1 MALLPFGAEQPEYVT
16 EPEDRMNCIP
26 SLNVRVLLACAVT
39 CAACGT
45 QVADPHTPTD
55 PLTYRISYPVEPQPA
70 EGTVDVTLRLSQSRS
85 LLRELTMR
93 PDDRISKVEADGN
106 LVKDDAGVHWIPPES
121 GGTMSWRVAVANRRN
136 GDGYDAWLGV
146 DFGLFRA
153 EDVIPRAS
161 SRTLKGATSETWLS
175 FQLPPTWS
183 VVTQYFDDGGQIQ
196 IADPDRRFDQPS
208 GWFVLGD
215 LGVRRERIA
224 SMRVAVAGPVDHA
237 VRRLDTIALLNWT
250 LPELARL
257 LPELPPRLTI
267 VSAGEPMWRGGLSA
281 PQSLFLHAERPLIS
295 ENATSTLLHEVI
307 HMSLGLTS
315 RDGYD
320 WIVEGFAEY
329 YSLQM
334 LQRSGTISNARFAAA
349 QTELSDWAKTAGNL
363 CGPTSSGATTA
374 LAVTILDALNKEILE
389 KSAGESS
396 LDDVARELWRLDE
409 KVSLDLLNA
418 VVEKLTGHKPD
429 ALHSEKL
436 PGCRT
441 IASLNLTN

>member
-1 MALLPFGAEQPEYVT
+1 
-16 EPEDRMNCIP
+16 MNCIP
-26 SLNVRVLLACAVT
+26 SLNVSMLLACAAIF
-39 CAACGT
+39 AACGT

-55 PLTYRISYPVEPQPA
+55 PLSYRLSYIVEPHPA

-85 LLRELTMR
+85 LLRELTIR
-93 PDDRISKVEADGN
+93 PDDRISRIEADGD
-106 LVKDDAGVHWIPPES
+106 LVRDDTGIHWIPPQS

-161 SRTLKGATSETWLS
+161 SRTLKGANSETWLS
-175 FQLPPTWS
+175 FQLPPKWS
-183 VVTQYFDDGGQIQ
+183 VVTQYFDDGGQIKV
-196 IADPDRRFDQPS
+196 DTPERRLDQPS
-208 GWFVLGD
+208 GWFVLGN
-215 LGVRRERIA
+215 LGVRREHIA
-224 SMRVAVAGPVDHA
+224 GMSVAVAGPVGHA

-295 ENATSTLLHEVI
+295 ENATSTLLHEVM

-329 YSLQM
+329 YSLQ
-334 LQRSGTISNARFAAA
+334 LLHRSGTISDSRFAAA
-349 QTELSDWAKTAGNL
+349 QADIADWAKTAANL
-363 CGPTSSGATTA
+363 CGPTSTGPTTA
-374 LAVTILDALNKEILE
+374 LAVTILDTLNSEIIE

-396 LDDVARELWRLDE
+396 LDDVARELWRLGE
-409 KVSLDLLNA
+409 KADLALLVA
-418 VVEKLTGHKPD
+418 ATRKLIGRKPD
-429 ALHSEKL
+429 ALHSDML

-441 IASLNLTN
+441 IASQNPTN

>member
-1 MALLPFGAEQPEYVT
+1 
-16 EPEDRMNCIP
+16 MNCIP
-26 SLNVRVLLACAVT
+26 SLNVPVLLACVAT

-55 PLTYRISYPVEPQPA
+55 PLTYRISYTVEPQPA
-70 EGTVDVTLRLSQSRS
+70 EGAVEVTLRLSQSRS
-85 LLRELTMR
+85 LLRELTLR
-93 PDDRISKVEADGN
+93 PDDRISKLEADGN
-106 LVKDDAGVHWIPPES
+106 LVSDDTGMHWSPPES

-161 SRTLKGATSETWLS
+161 SRTLKGAASETWLS

-183 VVTQYFDDGGQIQ
+183 VVTQYFNDGGQIR
-196 IADPDRRFDQPS
+196 IEDPDRRFDQPS
-208 GWFVLGD
+208 GWFVFGD

-224 SMRVAVAGPVDHA
+224 SMRVAVAGPVGHA
-237 VRRLDTIALLNWT
+237 VRRLDTLALLNWT

-329 YSLQM
+329 YSLQL

-349 QTELSDWAKTAGNL
+349 QADLSDWAKSAGNL
-363 CGPTSSGATTA
+363 CGPTSTGATTA

-409 KVSLDLLNA
+409 KVSLDHLNA
-418 VVEKLTGHKPD
+418 VVEKLTGHETD
-429 ALHSEKL
+429 VLHSENL

-441 IASLNLTN
+441 IASLNSTN

>member
-1 MALLPFGAEQPEYVT
+1 
-16 EPEDRMNCIP
+16 MNCIP
-26 SLNVRVLLACAVT
+26 SLNVSMLLACAAIF
-39 CAACGT
+39 AACGT

-55 PLTYRISYPVEPQPA
+55 PLSYRISYIVEPHPA

-85 LLRELTMR
+85 LLRELTIR
-93 PDDRISKVEADGN
+93 PDDRISRIEADGD
-106 LVKDDAGVHWIPPES
+106 LVRDDTGIHWIPPQS

-161 SRTLKGATSETWLS
+161 SRTLKGANSETWLS
-175 FQLPPTWS
+175 FQLPPKWS
-183 VVTQYFDDGGQIQ
+183 VVTQYFDDGGQIKV
-196 IADPDRRFDQPS
+196 DTPERRLDQPS
-208 GWFVLGD
+208 GWFVLGN
-215 LGVRRERIA
+215 LGVRREHIA
-224 SMRVAVAGPVDHA
+224 GMSVAVAGPVGHA

-295 ENATSTLLHEVI
+295 ENATSTLLHEVM

-329 YSLQM
+329 YSLQ
-334 LQRSGTISNARFAAA
+334 LLHRSGTISDSRFAAA
-349 QTELSDWAKTAGNL
+349 QADIADWAKTAANL
-363 CGPTSSGATTA
+363 CGPTSTGPTTA
-374 LAVTILDALNKEILE
+374 LAVTILDTLNSEIIE

-396 LDDVARELWRLDE
+396 LDDVARELWRLGE
-409 KVSLDLLNA
+409 KADLALLVA
-418 VVEKLTGHKPD
+418 ATRKLIGRKPD
-429 ALHSEKL
+429 ALHSDML

-441 IASLNLTN
+441 IASQNPTN

>member
-1 MALLPFGAEQPEYVT
+1 
-16 EPEDRMNCIP
+16 MNCIP
-26 SLNVRVLLACAVT
+26 SLNVRMLLACAAT

-55 PLTYRISYPVEPQPA
+55 PLTYRINYIVEPQPA
-70 EGTVDVTLRLSQSRS
+70 AGSVDVTVRLSQSRS

-93 PDDRISKVEADGN
+93 PDDRVSNIEADGKL
-106 LVKDDAGVHWIPPES
+106 LVDDTGAHWNPPKS
-121 GGTMSWRVAVANRRN
+121 GGEMSWRVAVSKRRN
-136 GDGYDAWLGV
+136 GNGYDAWLGM

-153 EDVIPRAS
+153 EDIIPRAS
-161 SRTLKGATSETWLS
+161 SRTLKGAISETWLS
-175 FQLPPTWS
+175 VQLPAKWS
-183 VVTQYFDDGGQIQ
+183 LVTQYYDNGGQIR
-196 IADPDRRFDQPS
+196 IDDPGRRFDQPS
-208 GWFVLGD
+208 GWIVLGD

-224 SMRVAVAGPVDHA
+224 NMRVAVAGPVDHA
-237 VRRLDTIALLNWT
+237 VRRLDTLALLNWT

-307 HMSLGLTS
+307 HMSLGLTA

-320 WIVEGFAEY
+320 WIVEGLAEY
-329 YSLQM
+329 YSLQL
-334 LQRSGTISNARFAAA
+334 LQRSGTISSARFATA
-349 QTELSDWAKTAGNL
+349 QAELAEWAETAGNL

-374 LAVTILDALNKEILE
+374 LAVTVLDALNDEIIE
-389 KSAGESS
+389 KSAGEMS
-396 LDDVARELWRLDE
+396 LDDIARELWRLDE
-409 KVSLDLLNA
+409 KTDLAQLTA
-418 VVEKLTGHKPD
+418 VAGKLIGHKPD
-429 ALHSEKL
+429 ALHSDML

-441 IASLNLTN
+441 IASLNSTN

>member
-1 MALLPFGAEQPEYVT
+1 
-16 EPEDRMNCIP
+16 MNCIP
-26 SLNVRVLLACAVT
+26 SLNVCLLLACAAT

-55 PLTYRISYPVEPQPA
+55 PLTYRLSYIVEPQLA
-70 EGTVDVTLRLSQSRS
+70 DGSVNVTVRLSQSRS
-85 LLRELTMR
+85 LLRELSMR
-93 PDDRISKVEADGN
+93 PDDRVSNIEADGK
-106 LVKDDAGVHWIPPES
+106 LLIDDTGTHWSPPES
-121 GGTMSWRVAVANRRN
+121 GGEMSWSVAVSKRRN

-161 SRTLKGATSETWLS
+161 TRTLRGAISETWLS
-175 FQLPPTWS
+175 LQLPAKWS
-183 VVTQYFDDGGQIQ
+183 AVTQYYEDGGQIR
-196 IADPDRRFDQPS
+196 IDNPGRRFDQPT
-208 GWFVLGD
+208 GWIVLGD

-224 SMRVAVAGPVDHA
+224 NMRVAIAGPVDHA
-237 VRRLDTIALLNWT
+237 IRRLDTIALLNWT

-257 LPELPPRLTI
+257 LPELPSRLTI

-307 HMSLGLTS
+307 HMSLGLTA

-320 WIVEGFAEY
+320 WIVEGLAEY
-329 YSLQM
+329 YSLQL
-334 LQRSGTISNARFAAA
+334 LQRSGTISKARFATA
-349 QTELSDWAKTAGNL
+349 QVELSDWAKTAGTL

-374 LAVTILDALNKEILE
+374 LAVTVLDALNNEIIE
-389 KSAGESS
+389 KSAGEMS
-396 LDDVARELWRLDE
+396 LDDVARELWRLGE
-409 KVSLDLLNA
+409 KTDLAQLT
-418 VVEKLTGHKPD
+418 VVAGNLIGHKPD
-429 ALHSEKL
+429 ALHSDML

-441 IASLNLTN
+441 IASLNSTN

>member
-1 MALLPFGAEQPEYVT
+1 
-16 EPEDRMNCIP
+16 MNCIP
-26 SLNVRVLLACAVT
+26 SLNVQVLLVCALT

-45 QVADPHTPTD
+45 QVADHDTPTD
-55 PLTYRISYPVEPQPA
+55 PLTYRISYIVEPHPTD
-70 EGTVDVTLRLSQSRS
+70 GSVDVTLRLSQSRS

-93 PDDRISKVEADGN
+93 PDDRVSNIEADGE
-106 LVKDDAGVHWIPPES
+106 LLIDDTGTHWIPPVS
-121 GGTMSWRVAVANRRN
+121 GGEMSWQVAVSQRRN
-136 GDGYDAWLGV
+136 GDGYDAWLGM

-175 FQLPPTWS
+175 VQLPAKWS
-183 VVTQYFDDGGQIQ
+183 VVTQYYEDDGKIL
-196 IADPDRRFDQPS
+196 IDDPGRRFDQPT
-208 GWFVLGD
+208 GWIVLGD
-215 LGVRRERIA
+215 LGVRRERIGN
-224 SMRVAVAGPVDHA
+224 MRVAVAGPVNHA
-237 VRRLDTIALLNWT
+237 IRRLDTIALLNWT

-307 HMSLGLTS
+307 HMSLGLTA

-320 WIVEGFAEY
+320 WIIEGLAEY
-329 YSLQM
+329 YSLQL
-334 LQRSGTISNARFAAA
+334 LQRSGTISSTRFAAA
-349 QTELSDWAKTAGNL
+349 QAELSDWAKTAGDL

-374 LAVTILDALNKEILE
+374 LAVTVLGALNEEIVE
-389 KSAGESS
+389 KSAGEMS
-396 LDDVARELWRLDE
+396 LDDVTRELWRLDE
-409 KVSLDLLNA
+409 KTSLAQLAA
-418 VVEKLTGHKPD
+418 VAGSLIGHKPD
-429 ALHSEKL
+429 ALHSDRL

-441 IASLNLTN
+441 IASPNSTN

>member
-1 MALLPFGAEQPEYVT
+1 M
-16 EPEDRMNCIP
+16 
-26 SLNVRVLLACAVT
+26 
-39 CAACGT
+39 
-45 QVADPHTPTD
+45 
-55 PLTYRISYPVEPQPA
+55 SYIVEPHPA
-70 EGTVDVTLRLSQSRS
+70 EGAVDVTLRLSQSRS

-93 PDDRISKVEADGN
+93 PDDRISKIEADGN
-106 LVKDDAGVHWIPPES
+106 LVSDDTGIHWNPPQS

-161 SRTLKGATSETWLS
+161 SRTLKGASSETWLS
-175 FQLPPTWS
+175 FQLPPKWS
-183 VVTQYFDDGGQIQ
+183 AVTQYFDDGGQIKV
-196 IADPDRRFDQPS
+196 DNPERRLDQPS
-208 GWFVLGD
+208 GWFVLGN
-215 LGVRRERIA
+215 LGVRREHIA
-224 SMRVAVAGPVDHA
+224 GMSVAVAGPVGHA

-295 ENATSTLLHEVI
+295 ENATSTLLHEVL

-320 WIVEGFAEY
+320 WIVEGLAEY
-329 YSLQM
+329 YSLQ
-334 LQRSGTISNARFAAA
+334 LLHRSGTISDSRFAAA
-349 QTELSDWAKTAGNL
+349 QADIADWAKTAGNL
-363 CGPTSSGATTA
+363 CGPTSTGPTTA
-374 LAVTILDALNKEILE
+374 LAVTILDTLNGEIVE
-389 KSAGESS
+389 ESAGESS

-409 KVSLDLLNA
+409 KADLALLVA
-418 VVEKLTGHKPD
+418 ATRKLIGRKPD
-429 ALHSEKL
+429 ALHSDML

-441 IASLNLTN
+441 IASQNPTN

>member
-1 MALLPFGAEQPEYVT
+1 MCV
-16 EPEDRMNCIP
+16 
-26 SLNVRVLLACAVT
+26 
-39 CAACGT
+39 ACGT

-55 PLTYRISYPVEPQPA
+55 PLSYRMSYIVEPHPA
-70 EGTVDVTLRLSQSRS
+70 EGAVDVTLRLSQSRS

-93 PDDRISKVEADGN
+93 PDDRISKIEADGN
-106 LVKDDAGVHWIPPES
+106 LVSDDTGIHWNPPQS

-161 SRTLKGATSETWLS
+161 SRTLKGASSETWLS
-175 FQLPPTWS
+175 FQLPPKWS
-183 VVTQYFDDGGQIQ
+183 AVTQYFDDGGQIKV
-196 IADPDRRFDQPS
+196 DNPERRLDQPS
-208 GWFVLGD
+208 GWFVLGN
-215 LGVRRERIA
+215 LGVRREHIA
-224 SMRVAVAGPVDHA
+224 GMSVAVAGPVGHA

-295 ENATSTLLHEVI
+295 ENATSTLLHEVL

-320 WIVEGFAEY
+320 WIVEGLAEY
-329 YSLQM
+329 YSLQ
-334 LQRSGTISNARFAAA
+334 LLHRSGTISDSRFAAA
-349 QTELSDWAKTAGNL
+349 QADIADWAKTAGNL
-363 CGPTSSGATTA
+363 CGPTSTGPTTA
-374 LAVTILDALNKEILE
+374 LAVTILDTLNGEIVE
-389 KSAGESS
+389 ESAGESS

-409 KVSLDLLNA
+409 KADLALLVA
-418 VVEKLTGHKPD
+418 ATRKLIGRKPD
-429 ALHSEKL
+429 ALHSDML

-441 IASLNLTN
+441 IASQNPTN

>member
-1 MALLPFGAEQPEYVT
+1 MLLV
-16 EPEDRMNCIP
+16 
-26 SLNVRVLLACAVT
+26 CAAT

-55 PLTYRISYPVEPQPA
+55 PLSYRISYIVEPHPA
-70 EGTVDVTLRLSQSRS
+70 EGAVDVTLRLSQSRS

-93 PDDRISKVEADGN
+93 PDDRISKIEADGN
-106 LVKDDAGVHWIPPES
+106 LVSDDTGIHWNPPQS

-175 FQLPPTWS
+175 FQLPPKWS
-183 VVTQYFDDGGQIQ
+183 VVTQYFSEGGQIKVD
-196 IADPDRRFDQPS
+196 APERRFDQPS
-208 GWFVLGD
+208 GWFVLGS
-215 LGVRRERIA
+215 LGVRREHIA
-224 SMRVAVAGPVDHA
+224 GMRVAVAGPVGHA

-281 PQSLFLHAERPLIS
+281 PQSLYLHAERPLIS
-295 ENATSTLLHEVI
+295 ENATSTLLHEVL

-329 YSLQM
+329 YSLQ
-334 LQRSGTISNARFAAA
+334 LLHRSGTISDSRFAAA
-349 QTELSDWAKTAGNL
+349 QADIADWAKTASNL
-363 CGPTSSGATTA
+363 CGPTSTGATTA
-374 LAVTILDALNKEILE
+374 LAVTVLDALNKEILE

-409 KVSLDLLNA
+409 KADLALLIA
-418 VVEKLTGHKPD
+418 AARKLIGHKPD
-429 ALHSEKL
+429 ALHSDML

-441 IASLNLTN
+441 IASQNSTN

>member
-1 MALLPFGAEQPEYVT
+1 
-16 EPEDRMNCIP
+16 MNCIP
-26 SLNVRVLLACAVT
+26 SLNVRMLLACAAT
-39 CAACGT
+39 CVACGT

-55 PLTYRISYPVEPQPA
+55 PLTYRISYVVEPRPA
-70 EGTVDVTLRLSQSRS
+70 EGAVDVTLRLSQSRS

-106 LVKDDAGVHWIPPES
+106 LVNDETGMHWNPPES
-121 GGTMSWRVAVANRRN
+121 GGTMSWRVVVANRRN

-161 SRTLKGATSETWLS
+161 SRTLKGARSETWLS

-196 IADPDRRFDQPS
+196 VDTPERRFDQPS

-224 SMRVAVAGPVDHA
+224 GMRVAVAGPVDHA

-295 ENATSTLLHEVI
+295 ENATSTLLHEVM

-329 YSLQM
+329 YSLQ
-334 LQRSGTISNARFAAA
+334 LLHRSGTISNARFVAA
-349 QTELSDWAKTAGNL
+349 QADLSDWAKTAGNL
-363 CGPTSSGATTA
+363 CGRTSSGATTA
-374 LAVTILDALNKEILE
+374 LAVTILDALNNEILE

-396 LDDVARELWRLDE
+396 LDDVVRELWRLDE
-409 KVSLDLLNA
+409 KTDLALLNA
-418 VVEKLTGHKPD
+418 VAGDLIDHKPD
-429 ALHSEKL
+429 TLHSDML

-441 IASLNLTN
+441 IASQNSTN

>member
-1 MALLPFGAEQPEYVT
+1 M
-16 EPEDRMNCIP
+16 
-26 SLNVRVLLACAVT
+26 LLACAAS

-45 QVADPHTPTD
+45 QVADPHAPTD
-55 PLTYRISYPVEPQPA
+55 PLTYRISYIVEPQPA
-70 EGTVDVTLRLSQSRS
+70 EGAVDVTLRLSQSRS
-85 LLRELTMR
+85 LLRELTMK
-93 PDDRISKVEADGN
+93 PDDRVSKVKADGN
-106 LVKDDAGVHWIPPES
+106 LVKDDAGMHWNPPES

-161 SRTLKGATSETWLS
+161 SRTLKGAASETWLS
-175 FQLPPTWS
+175 FQLPPAWS
-183 VVTQYFDDGGQIQ
+183 VVTQYFDDGGRIQ
-196 IADPDRRFDQPS
+196 IDTPERRFDQPS
-208 GWFVLGD
+208 GWIVLGD

-224 SMRVAVAGPVDHA
+224 GMRVAVAGPVDHA

-307 HMSLGLTS
+307 HMSLGLSS

-329 YSLQM
+329 YSLQL
-334 LQRSGTISNARFAAA
+334 LQRSGTISNARFTAA
-349 QTELSDWAKTAGNL
+349 QAELSDWAETAGNL

-374 LAVTILDALNKEILE
+374 LAVTILDALNNEILE
-389 KSAGESS
+389 NSAGESS

-409 KVSLDLLNA
+409 KTDLALLKA
-418 VVEKLTGHKPD
+418 VAGELIGHKPD
-429 ALHSEKL
+429 TLHSDML

-441 IASLNLTN
+441 IASQNSTN

>member
-1 MALLPFGAEQPEYVT
+1 
-16 EPEDRMNCIP
+16 MNCIP
-26 SLNVRVLLACAVT
+26 SLNVRLLLACAAT

-55 PLTYRISYPVEPQPA
+55 PLTYRINYIVEPQPA
-70 EGTVDVTLRLSQSRS
+70 DGSVDVTVRLSQSRS
-85 LLRELTMR
+85 LLRELTMK
-93 PDDRISKVEADGN
+93 PDDRVSNIEAEGK
-106 LVKDDAGVHWIPPES
+106 LLIDDTGTHWNPPES
-121 GGTMSWRVAVANRRN
+121 GGEMSWRVAVSKRRN

-153 EDVIPRAS
+153 EDIIPRAS
-161 SRTLKGATSETWLS
+161 SRTLKGAISETWLS
-175 FQLPPTWS
+175 VQLPAKWS
-183 VVTQYFDDGGQIQ
+183 VVTQYYDDGGQIQ
-196 IADPDRRFDQPS
+196 IDVPGRRFDQPS
-208 GWFVLGD
+208 GWMVLGD

-224 SMRVAVAGPVDHA
+224 DMRVAVAGPVDHA

-307 HMSLGLTS
+307 HMSLGLTA

-320 WIVEGFAEY
+320 WIIEGLAEY
-329 YSLQM
+329 YSLQL
-334 LQRSGTISNARFAAA
+334 LQRSGTISSARFAAA
-349 QTELSDWAKTAGNL
+349 QAELSDWAKTAGNL

-374 LAVTILDALNKEILE
+374 LAVTVLDALNNEIIE
-389 KSAGESS
+389 KSAGEMS

-409 KVSLDLLNA
+409 KTDLAQLT
-418 VVEKLTGHKPD
+418 VVAGNLIGHKPD
-429 ALHSEKL
+429 ALHSDML

-441 IASLNLTN
+441 IASLNSTN

>member
-1 MALLPFGAEQPEYVT
+1 
-16 EPEDRMNCIP
+16 MNCIP
-26 SLNVRVLLACAVT
+26 SLNVCMLLACAVT

-55 PLTYRISYPVEPQPA
+55 PLTYRIHYIVEPQPA
-70 EGTVDVTLRLSQSRS
+70 EGAVNVTLRLSQSRS
-85 LLRELTMR
+85 LLRELTIR
-93 PDDRISKVEADGN
+93 PDDRISKVKADGN
-106 LVKDDAGVHWIPPES
+106 LVSDDSGMHWNPPES
-121 GGTMSWRVAVANRRN
+121 GGVMSWRVAVANRRN

-161 SRTLKGATSETWLS
+161 SRTLKSATSETSLS
-175 FQLPPTWS
+175 FHLPPTWS

-196 IADPDRRFDQPS
+196 IEDPDRRFDQPS
-208 GWFVLGD
+208 GWIVLGN

-224 SMRVAVAGPVDHA
+224 GMRVAVAGPVDHA

-257 LPELPPRLTI
+257 LPELPPRLTV

-320 WIVEGFAEY
+320 WIVEGLAEY
-329 YSLQM
+329 YSLQL

-349 QTELSDWAKTAGNL
+349 QADISDWAKSAGNL
-363 CGPTSSGATTA
+363 CGPSSSGATTA
-374 LAVTILDALNKEILE
+374 LAVTILDTLNNEILE
-389 KSAGESS
+389 ESAGESS

-409 KVSLDLLNA
+409 KTDIALLISVA
-418 VVEKLTGHKPD
+418 GKLIGHKPD
-429 ALHSEKL
+429 ALHSDML

-441 IASLNLTN
+441 IASLNSTD

>member
-1 MALLPFGAEQPEYVT
+1 M
-16 EPEDRMNCIP
+16 
-26 SLNVRVLLACAVT
+26 LLACAAT
-39 CAACGT
+39 CAACGS

-55 PLTYRISYPVEPQPA
+55 PLTYRISYIVEPLPA
-70 EGTVDVTLRLSQSRS
+70 EGAVDVTLRLSQSRS

-106 LVKDDAGVHWIPPES
+106 LVNDDTGMHWNPPES

-161 SRTLKGATSETWLS
+161 SRTLKGAASETWLS

-183 VVTQYFDDGGQIQ
+183 VVTQYFDDGGQIHVD
-196 IADPDRRFDQPS
+196 APDRRFDQPS
-208 GWFVLGD
+208 GWIVLGD

-224 SMRVAVAGPVDHA
+224 NMRVAVAGPVGHA

-307 HMSLGLTS
+307 HMSLGLSS

-329 YSLQM
+329 YSLQ
-334 LQRSGTISNARFAAA
+334 LLRRSGTISNARFTAA
-349 QTELSDWAKTAGNL
+349 QADISDWAKTAGNL
-363 CGPTSSGATTA
+363 CGPTSTGATTA
-374 LAVTILDALNKEILE
+374 LAVTILDALNNEILE
-389 KSAGESS
+389 NSAGESS

-409 KVSLDLLNA
+409 KTDLALLKA
-418 VVEKLTGHKPD
+418 VAGELIGHKPD
-429 ALHSEKL
+429 TLHSDML

-441 IASLNLTN
+441 IASQNFTD

>member
-1 MALLPFGAEQPEYVT
+1 
-16 EPEDRMNCIP
+16 MNCIP
-26 SLNVRVLLACAVT
+26 SLNVSMLLACAAIF
-39 CAACGT
+39 AACGT

-55 PLTYRISYPVEPQPA
+55 PLSYRLSYIVEPHPA

-85 LLRELTMR
+85 LLRELTIR
-93 PDDRISKVEADGN
+93 PDDRISRIEADGD
-106 LVKDDAGVHWIPPES
+106 LVRDDTGIHWIPPQS

-161 SRTLKGATSETWLS
+161 SRTLKGANSETWLS
-175 FQLPPTWS
+175 FQLPPKWS
-183 VVTQYFDDGGQIQ
+183 VVTQYFDDGGQIKV
-196 IADPDRRFDQPS
+196 DTPERRLDQPS
-208 GWFVLGD
+208 GWFVLGN
-215 LGVRRERIA
+215 LGVRREHIA
-224 SMRVAVAGPVDHA
+224 GMSVAVAGPVGHA

-295 ENATSTLLHEVI
+295 ENATSTLLHEVM

-329 YSLQM
+329 YSLQ
-334 LQRSGTISNARFAAA
+334 LLHRSGTISDSRFAAA
-349 QTELSDWAKTAGNL
+349 QADIADWAKTAANL
-363 CGPTSSGATTA
+363 CGPTSTGPTTA
-374 LAVTILDALNKEILE
+374 LAVTILDTLNSEIIE

-396 LDDVARELWRLDE
+396 LDDVARELWRLGE
-409 KVSLDLLNA
+409 KADLALLVA
-418 VVEKLTGHKPD
+418 ATRKLIGRKPN
-429 ALHSEKL
+429 ALHSDML

-441 IASLNLTN
+441 IASQNPTN

>member
-1 MALLPFGAEQPEYVT
+1 
-16 EPEDRMNCIP
+16 MNCIP
-26 SLNVRVLLACAVT
+26 SLNVRMLLACAVT

-45 QVADPHTPTD
+45 QVADPLAPTD
-55 PLTYRISYPVEPQPA
+55 PLTYRISYTVEPQPA
-70 EGTVDVTLRLSQSRS
+70 EGAVDVTLRLSQSRS
-85 LLRELTMR
+85 LMRELTLR
-93 PDDRISKVEADGN
+93 PDDRISNLEADGN
-106 LVKDDAGVHWIPPES
+106 LVSNDSGVRWNPPDS

-153 EDVIPRAS
+153 EDIIPRAS
-161 SRTLKGATSETWLS
+161 SRTLKGAASETWLS

-183 VVTQYFDDGGQIQ
+183 VVTQYFSDGGQIR
-196 IADPDRRFDQPS
+196 IDDPDRRFDQPS
-208 GWFVLGD
+208 GWIVLGD

-224 SMRVAVAGPVDHA
+224 GMRVAVAGPVGHA

-250 LPELARL
+250 LPELGRL

-307 HMSLGLTS
+307 HMALGLTS
-315 RDGYD
+315 LDGYD
-320 WIVEGFAEY
+320 WIVEGLAEY
-329 YSLQM
+329 YSLQ
-334 LQRSGTISNARFAAA
+334 LLHRSGTISNARFALA
-349 QTELSDWAKTAGNL
+349 QADISDWSRTAGDL
-363 CGPTSSGATTA
+363 CGPNSTGATTA
-374 LAVTILDALNKEILE
+374 LAVTILNALNEEILE
-389 KSAGESS
+389 KSAGDSS
-396 LDDVARELWRLDE
+396 LDDVARELWRLEE
-409 KVSLDLLNA
+409 KVSLDHLIA

-429 ALHSEKL
+429 VLHSAKL

-441 IASLNLTN
+441 IASLNSTN